1 MTVFVE
7 GRHAAEHLV
16 SEANGTRSRDTVTL
30 VAGVVYPAGA
40 VLGKVAASGK
50 FTVLDP
56 AANDG
61 SETAAAVLFD
71 SVDATAG
78 DRPGVVHSRD
88 TEVHGAA
95 LAWPDGIGAPE
106 KAAAL
111 AQLAALGIVA
121 R

>member
-40 VLGKVAASGK
+40 VLGKVAATGK
-50 FTVLDP
+50 FKLLSP

-71 SVDATAG
+71 AVDATDA
-78 DRPGVVHSRD
+78 DRTGVVNSRD

-95 LAWPDGIGAPE
+95 LSWPDGIGAPE

-111 AQLAALGIVA
+111 GQLAAIGIVA